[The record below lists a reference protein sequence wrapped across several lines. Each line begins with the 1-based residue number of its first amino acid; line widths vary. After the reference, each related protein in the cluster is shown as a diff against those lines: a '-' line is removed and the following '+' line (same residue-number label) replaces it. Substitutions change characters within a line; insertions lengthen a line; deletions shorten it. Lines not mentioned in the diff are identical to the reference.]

1 MRGLELAE
9 KFHDPV
15 NQFRLISQLHSFH
28 RRAGNFDRMLA
39 VAQRSEAIAK
49 EMADPI
55 GIYAV
60 HSLLGVSHHLIG
72 NQAEARAHL
81 EVALAQASASNSAKA
96 RHFGFHYERPRI
108 VMARTLWLLGYPDQ
122 AVRFV
127 RETVDKLAATEP
139 VTICIALIWG
149 ACVFRWT
156 GDLAS
161 ADECIDRVIPHAER
175 HALTPYQAVAYGL
188 KGEVLIQRGEIE
200 TGVELLRS
208 SLATLY
214 AERYELYAT
223 EFNGSLA
230 QGFAM
235 MGRLDEALPTIDKT
249 IAQVKRHGELSEP
262 ELQRIRGELLEKIAD
277 EQGRRTGF
285 LPLDRASRP
294 AIGAI
299 LAAPRVDKPRSAT
312 ISTRPPRGS
321 SRDACRDVC
330 SFQRGIRYGR
340 SEDRRP
346 PIGDAALAICLRGFK
361 TMWGALA
368 LFRAASTTV
377 RASRA
382 IAGIPR
388 LIKCKTSS
396 RNSSRPGFARVLRP
410 RHRFSSH
417 IVPGCSQELTPAN
430 DP

>member
-1 MRGLELAE
+1 MGNNEQSHAALMRGLELAE

-55 GIYAV
+55 GTYAV

-72 NQAEARAHL
+72 HQAEAHAHL

-127 RETVDKLAATEP
+127 RETVDGLAATEP
-139 VTICIALIWG
+139 VTICIVLIWG

-156 GDLAS
+156 GDLTS

-175 HALTPYQAVAYGL
+175 HALTPYRAVAYGL

-230 QGFAM
+230 RGFAM
-235 MGRLDEALPTIDKT
+235 MGRLDQALPIIDKA
-249 IAQVKRHGELSEP
+249 IAQVRQHGELSEP
-262 ELQRIRGELLEKIAD
+262 ELQRIRGELLEKTAD
-277 EQGRRTGF
+277 ERGAEQAFRRSIELADRQSALSWRLRASISLAQLQFRRGRREEA
-285 LPLDRASRP
+285 REV
-294 AIGAI
+294 
-299 LAAPRVDKPRSAT
+299 LAATYA
-312 ISTRPPRGS
+312 
-321 SRDACRDVC
+321 
-330 SFQRGIRYGR
+330 
-340 SEDRRP
+340 
-346 PIGDAALAICLRGFK
+346 
-361 TMWGALA
+361 
-368 LFRAASTTV
+368 
-377 RASRA
+377 
-382 IAGIPR
+382 
-388 LIKCKTSS
+388 
-396 RNSSRPGFARVLRP
+396 
-410 RHRFSSH
+410 RFSE
-417 IVPGCSQELTPAN
+417 GFGTADLKTAERLLATLR
-430 DP
+430 